1 MGSLPVTRPSRY
13 PKPQAQDC
21 ALIPPA
27 CPPSGILRAQME
39 PDEQSMPMTD
49 FARRERWQWWL
60 LLLLVGLFALGI
72 RYYYVTHA
80 QVFQPVNQPNVR
92 GDAVEYYRYAFNLSA
107 HGVFSKA
114 PAGTTPL
121 VGDSFRDPG
130 YPLFLAGWMKV
141 FGQWDSWYAAVLLSQ
156 ALLGALTVMLMLAL
170 ARRWMPPGWLAAA
183 GVLMAVWPHSVAM
196 SSYLLSET
204 LFGFLAALGL
214 LLLRVGLDRHRAGW
228 AAASGIGFS
237 LAALT
242 NAVLIPFAPLLAV
255 YLFVRKKASGVFCA
269 SLAIAALAVVTPWMV
284 RNSLIHATAK
294 DSSSSGLA
302 LIAHRMAS
310 RPGHYLWWYLSKPA
324 LLWDWDIRIGQG
336 DVYVYP
342 TRNSPFKSNV
352 AFRAVGALC
361 HSLNPWFF
369 ALAIVGAL
377 LALLPRQAPQPD
389 QAAAAL
395 MFVFVPLVSSVLQA
409 EPRYSVPFRGL
420 EIVLSAFAAHRLRRY
435 IGQKRTLAKIRATTT
450 QQLPTLDDPI
460 VESAPNPA
468 PEPANDAAGI
478 LPPSTPS
485 H

>member
-269 SLAIAALAVVTPWMV
+269 SLAIAALAVIAPWIV

-294 DSSSSGLA
+294 DSSSSGRALINLVQGSWPSMHSAYQASMKHDPDGAIIMAAIERESAVMTQSPRAGLA

-352 AFRAVGALC
+352 AFRAVGADRKSTRLNSSH
-361 HSLNPWFF
+361 HSISY
-369 ALAIVGAL
+369 A
-377 LALLPRQAPQPD
+377 
-389 QAAAAL
+389 
-395 MFVFVPLVSSVLQA
+395 VFCL
-409 EPRYSVPFRGL
+409 
-420 EIVLSAFAAHRLRRY
+420 
-435 IGQKRTLAKIRATTT
+435 KKK
-450 QQLPTLDDPI
+450 
-460 VESAPNPA
+460 
-468 PEPANDAAGI
+468 
-478 LPPSTPS
+478 
-485 H
+485 